1 MRVDLYGLNA
11 NAKQYHVHVS
21 PINST
26 FPAADSCS
34 AASVGGHFNPKGVTG
49 TCNPAQPETCEYGDL
64 SGKFGELTGLPS
76 VVAKEY
82 TSATLPLSGADSIV
96 GRSIVIH
103 RDDATGSRW
112 VCANIVMRAEASFS
126 MGGVAG
132 TIVFTQANSAQRTQ
146 VQLSLSGLAKQAG
159 QYHVHVTP
167 IAGGVASGQECSGAS
182 VGGHFNPRG
191 GTLPCDPLA
200 PSKCEVG
207 DLSGKHGNFS
217 ELETVSTSYSDD
229 SIVLSGVE
237 TVVGRSIVIHKNDAN
252 NSRWVCADIKWK
264 DPAAAPTAAPT
275 FAPTAVPSLSPGS
288 APHLRGRGLW
298 MARMAACRGC
308 AHEWLAAHCGTRCV
322 QVRAT

>member
-1 MRVDLYGLNA
+1 
-11 NAKQYHVHVS
+11 
-21 PINST
+21 
-26 FPAADSCS
+26 
-34 AASVGGHFNPKGVTG
+34 
-49 TCNPAQPETCEYGDL
+49 
-64 SGKFGELTGLPS
+64 
-76 VVAKEY
+76 
-82 TSATLPLSGADSIV
+82 
-96 GRSIVIH
+96 
-103 RDDATGSRW
+103 
-112 VCANIVMRAEASFS
+112 
-126 MGGVAG
+126 
-132 TIVFTQANSAQRTQ
+132 

-237 TVVGRSIVIHKNDAN
+237 TVVGRSIVIHKNDAT

-288 APHLRGRGLW
+288 APHLRGCGLW
-298 MARMAACRGC
+298 MARIVACRGR